1 MEFFEQNFNSEESA
15 YLFMLNKVMEDLR
28 DNYPEELSYALG
40 DEAVNV
46 DVSNESISN
55 LSGYFIKGVFESAT
69 LADGTIDFDIA
80 EENAYNFS
88 DALSD
93 EAKTS
98 AGNKMKGLAESVVNQ
113 ATVMD
118 FSGTPSGRFSRSQ
131 DNFMNS
137 NGSARNCNPDD
148 CDVHIWNPSSSC
160 YTFCQNNQDQW
171 SATYG
176 CPPDEPNCAE
186 SSGTSAFVN
195 FLNGAIDVLGSAAQE
210 IGAENIWNQVWGIE
224 DTGDTS
230 NYYINPETGEREEKP
245 FNWGLLAIGVLVTVV
260 VVGGIIYLVRKKD

>member
-1 MEFFEQNFNSEESA
+1 MEGIEQQFTSEEQA
-15 YLFMLNKVMEDLR
+15 YIFMLNKVMEELR

-40 DEAVNV
+40 DEVINV
-46 DVSNESISN
+46 DVSNESVSN
-55 LSGYFIKGVFESAT
+55 LSGYFIKGVFESAV
-69 LADGTIDFDIA
+69 LDDGSIDFDVA

-98 AGNKMKGLAESVVNQ
+98 AGNKMKSLAESVVNQ

-137 NGSARNCNPDD
+137 NGDARNCNPDD
-148 CDVHIWNPSSSC
+148 CDVLIWNPSSSC

-176 CPPDEPNCAE
+176 CPPDEPNCAD
-186 SSGTSAFVN
+186 GPSAFMN
-195 FLNGAIDVLGSAAQE
+195 FVNGALDVLGSAAQE
-210 IGAENIWNQVWGIE
+210 IGAENIWNWATGQDDDS
-224 DTGDTS
+224 DTT
-230 NYYINPETGEREEKP
+230 NYYINPETGEREKKP

-260 VVGGIIYLVRKKD
+260 VVGGVIYLVRKKD